1 MVVIIRF
8 LNQLIRRTISAN
20 CRHGCWSD
28 SNAEEEMPGGR
39 SRARYNWGCNQ
50 RAAQAQDEPQT
61 LPIRLSRVNGST
73 AQKSTHARARLLPA
87 ATPRAKFP
95 LRRAARPAR
104 LRTTTENCI
113 HCGHSALVSGCVHR
127 VNIENGYPT
136 LLRKGDGRPDSHNR
150 MFEISIH
157 ENVVPNLRW
166 IIEVIR

>member
-28 SNAEEEMPGGR
+28 SKSEEEMPGGR
-39 SRARYNWGCNQ
+39 SWARYRWGCNQ
-50 RAAQAQDEPQT
+50 RAAQAQDERQT

-73 AQKSTHARARLLPA
+73 AQDSTHARARLLTA
-87 ATPRAKFP
+87 ATPRAKFR

-104 LRTTTENCI
+104 LRTATQNCI
-113 HCGHSALVSGCVHR
+113 HCGHSALGSRCVHR
-127 VNIENGYPT
+127 VNNENGYPT
-136 LLRKGDGRPDSHNR
+136 VLRKGDGGSDSPNR
-150 MFEISIH
+150 MFEVAVH